1 MKALALAVGFVLF
14 FACASQ
20 PATLG
25 FTQLQFLDKQSHQLK
40 ATFEV
45 ALALDVQTQ
54 AQGLMY
60 RKSMPRNQG
69 MLFVFA
75 ENLQTG
81 FWMKNTYISLDMIFM
96 DQQGFI
102 VDIKPNT
109 QPLSEQE
116 IIPIK
121 PYRYCLELNA
131 GMVAQHNI
139 AIGDKMVLP

>member
-1 MKALALAVGFVLF
+1 MKGLGLVLCLV

-20 PATLG
+20 PTTLG

-40 ATFEV
+40 AKFEV

-60 RKSMPRNQG
+60 RQHMPASQG
-69 MLFVFA
+69 MLFIFP
-75 ENLQTG
+75 ENIQTG

-96 DQQGFI
+96 DQQGFV

-109 QPLSEQE
+109 KPLSEQE
-116 IIPIK
+116 ITPVK
-121 PYRYCLELNA
+121 PYRYCLEINA
-131 GMVAQHNI
+131 GLVEKFKI
-139 AIGDKMVLP
+139 SIGDKMTIAN